1 MSEIIKTEGLS
12 FRYHDMETEAL
23 HNISLSIEKGSFTV
37 ILGHNGSGKSTLSR
51 MFNGLLL
58 PTEGRVYVDGIDTSD
73 ENRIFDVRRKIGMV
87 FQNPDNQIVASI
99 VVDDVAFGPENL
111 GVPSDEIR
119 ERVDASL
126 KAVGMYDYRLH
137 SPHHLSGGQ
146 KQRVAIAGALA
157 MLPDCLILD
166 EPTAMLD
173 PVGRKEV
180 LETITELRK
189 NRGMT
194 VVLITHHM
202 EECIPADR
210 LIVMS
215 RGEIKLDGSPRELFS
230 RPEELEALGLTVP
243 APSMLLWQ
251 LRKAG
256 LRIDSD
262 AITPEAVADAIAAYL
277 K

>member
-1 MSEIIKTEGLS
+1 
-12 FRYHDMETEAL
+12 
-23 HNISLSIEKGSFTV
+23 
-37 ILGHNGSGKSTLSR
+37 
-51 MFNGLLL
+51 
-58 PTEGRVYVDGIDTSD
+58 
-73 ENRIFDVRRKIGMV
+73 
-87 FQNPDNQIVASI
+87 
-99 VVDDVAFGPENL
+99 
-111 GVPSDEIR
+111 
-119 ERVDASL
+119 SL